1 MMLDI
6 QKKMTILLS
15 LFSMTALS
23 VIMILISPTT
33 SCEAF
38 TSSSSSSS
46 SSSTMTARR
55 MVASSS
61 SSTTSSTKS
70 SSSSSSSSLTLPKT
84 QYPDPNLNNPWYS
97 TKIQTDMSYS
107 TKVKSLY
114 LRHCVVERKE
124 TAELALQ
131 WYLQLTSGG
140 SVENVGTNSG
150 DDDDVVIHTSRDPF
164 GDVTKQLSACTMTR
178 EEGGKIGWVDIEVN
192 KKSNELTYS
201 SLIPSDILKKL
212 IELQPKAGD
221 VHIIG
226 PSSHTNQVHLI
237 RVEELY
243 IPNIV
248 LPTERKSL
256 STLTSIDS
264 KEINKLGS
272 FNGINALVSR
282 NKLKG
287 HGKAEDPFLPI
298 SYLVSRS
305 IFFVMSY
312 FT

>member
-1 MMLDI
+1 MMLAI
-6 QKKMTILLS
+6 QKKMTILLFS

-23 VIMILISPTT
+23 VIMIMTSPTT

-46 SSSTMTARR
+46 SSSSTMTTRR

-70 SSSSSSSSLTLPKT
+70 KSSSSSSLTLPKT

-97 TKIQTDMSYS
+97 TKIQSDMSYS

-124 TAELALQ
+124 TAELALN

-140 SVENVGTNSG
+140 SVENVGNSDG
-150 DDDDVVIHTSRDPF
+150 DDVVVIHTSRDPF

-201 SLIPSDILKKL
+201 SLIPSDILKNL

-226 PSSHTNQVHLI
+226 PSSTTNQVHLI

-256 STLTSIDS
+256 STLTSSSSNSNGS
-264 KEINKLGS
+264 KNEDKLGS

-287 HGKAEDPFLPI
+287 HGTLR
-298 SYLVSRS
+298 YS
-305 IFFVMSY
+305 IDIVLHSVLN
-312 FT
+312 